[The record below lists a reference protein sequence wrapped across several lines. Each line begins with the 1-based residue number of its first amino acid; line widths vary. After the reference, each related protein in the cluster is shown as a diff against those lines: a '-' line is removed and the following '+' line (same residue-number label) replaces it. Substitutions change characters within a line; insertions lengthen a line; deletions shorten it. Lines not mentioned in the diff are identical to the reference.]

1 MFSPQ
6 ELFVVLIVV
15 AVIGFGINHYYRNL
29 IKHVKDMVLSSF
41 LEKYHDL
48 FNGSIQYAYNTLCAH
63 NAKFDPYQKFYDNKN
78 GSLYKEIKKLLTIH
92 RENEKDFDNDYKCV
106 VKLYGE
112 KCINHIIF
120 YLLKQNKFRRW
131 NEWNN
136 TDEEIENEDDTGV
149 KDIREMSPKGQKINE
164 DNLSELYK
172 ENMPGYH
179 RPMQKKSNDSDK
191 SSVDLSR
198 INMDN
203 LEPKYRKLIE
213 EAMEKEDQ
221 TDISE
226 YL

>member
-1 MFSPQ
+1 MFNPQ
-6 ELFVVLIVV
+6 ELFVVLIAV
-15 AVIGFGINHYYRNL
+15 AVIGFVINQYYRNL
-29 IKHVKDMVLSSF
+29 IKDAKDMVLSTF

-48 FNGSIQYAYNTLCAH
+48 FNSSIQYAYDTLCAH
-63 NAKFDPYQKFYDNKN
+63 NVNFDPYKKFYDNKN
-78 GSLYKEIKKLLTIH
+78 GVLYKEIKKLLTIH
-92 RENEKDFDNDYKCV
+92 RENEKNFDNDYNCV

-120 YLLKQNKFRRW
+120 CLLKQNKFRRL
-131 NEWNN
+131 NEFSS

-149 KDIREMSPKGQKINE
+149 KDIREMSPKGKKINE
-164 DNLSELYK
+164 DSLSELYK

-179 RPMQKKSNDSDK
+179 RPMQKKTKDSDK

-213 EAMEKEDQ
+213 EAIEKEDQ

>member
-1 MFSPQ
+1 MLSPQ
-6 ELFVVLIVV
+6 ELFVTLIVV
-15 AVIGFGINHYYRNL
+15 AIIGFAINHYYRNL
-29 IKHVKDMVLSSF
+29 IRHAKDMVLSAF
-41 LEKYHDL
+41 LEKYHDM
-48 FNGSIQYAYNTLCAH
+48 FNNSIQYAYDTLCAH
-63 NAKFDPYQKFYDNKN
+63 NANFDPYQKFYDNKN

-92 RENEKDFDNDYKCV
+92 RENEKDFDNDYSCV

-131 NEWNN
+131 NHFDD
-136 TDEEIENEDDTGV
+136 DEVKNEDDTGV
-149 KDIREMSPKGQKINE
+149 KDIREMSPKGKKINE
-164 DNLSELYK
+164 DSLSELYK

-179 RPMQKKSNDSDK
+179 RPMQKKPKDSDK

-203 LEPKYRKLIE
+203 LEPKYRKMIE
-213 EAMEKEDQ
+213 EAIEKEDQ